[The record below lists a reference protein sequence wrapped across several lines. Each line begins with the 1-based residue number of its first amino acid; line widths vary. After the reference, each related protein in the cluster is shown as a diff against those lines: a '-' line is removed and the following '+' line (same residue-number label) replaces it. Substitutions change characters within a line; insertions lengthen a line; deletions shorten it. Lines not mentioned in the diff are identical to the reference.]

1 MSEPMLDKLKE
12 IERAGVEH
20 IRQAQVLGVSLAE
33 YCRSFDLDLGKWY
46 RVKQALS
53 RKGITVTATSVALAG
68 EKPPEFARV
77 KIVPPPAAVATSP
90 VACRLLH
97 PSGWIVECGS
107 FPQAAWL
114 VAVLSGPR

>member
-12 IERAGVEH
+12 VERTCVEH
-20 IRQAQVLGVSLAE
+20 LRQAQSLDVSLAE

-53 RKGITVTATSVALAG
+53 RKGITVTASSVAQAE
-68 EKPPEFARV
+68 EKPPGFARV
-77 KIVPPPAAVATSP
+77 KIVPLPAAVATAP
-90 VACRLLH
+90 TACRLLH

-107 FPQAAWL
+107 LPQADWL
-114 VAVLSGPR
+114 AAVLSGPR